1 MVTQRSVEFFNDEI
15 FGIVKEISFV
25 DDFFCL
31 NKIELLNDLRLR
43 SQELFFIITID
54 ISGRVSKECSSVAR
68 GLAV

>member
-54 ISGRVSKECSSVAR
+54 ISGRVSKECSSVASS
-68 GLAV
+68 LAV